1 MYSASFISISGDLM
15 TLTYTHIYAKACMG
29 SEQIRG
35 LVMDSSPCD
44 RDTRPGMAETIH
56 GRQLRPPQRAL
67 EMKRAALELNTPLP
81 LDPSF
86 DSCPDR
92 GGPEMVTICPLLP
105 SLQPGPRRP
114 GAHHHYRPHSLSP
127 LGRMSCI
134 VPFPTSQV

>member
-1 MYSASFISISGDLM
+1 
-15 TLTYTHIYAKACMG
+15 MG

-44 RDTRPGMAETIH
+44 RDTRLGMAETIH

-92 GGPEMVTICPLLP
+92 GGPEMVTICPLASSQGQGGL
-105 SLQPGPRRP
+105 
-114 GAHHHYRPHSLSP
+114 AHTTTTAHTASAHWAGCPALFLFLLLMFDPY
-127 LGRMSCI
+127 
-134 VPFPTSQV
+134 